1 MKKPTITEKDLR
13 KGWNAQGVSKAKQD
27 AMLAKALG
35 PYDVTPAGI
44 QAVLRCGE
52 KAPDSVIAQR
62 KADAPLRPKANQRP
76 CDAGLF
82 SDEKNQTSLF

>member
-1 MKKPTITEKDLR
+1 MKKPTITEKELR
-13 KGWNAQGVSKAKQD
+13 KAWTVQGLSKAQQD
-27 AMLAKALG
+27 AKLAQF
-35 PYDVTPAGI
+35 DITPAGP
-44 QAVLRCGE
+44 QTVLPGAERATG
-52 KAPDSVIAQR
+52 ATMAQR